1 MEVPWRAY
9 VDPHNN
15 FLVGSP
21 SMGASLYIK
30 YVPLTNKPAQST
42 DTISDESTQIRATL
56 TQPLN
61 RRFVQ
66 DCVCRGYRRSHP
78 ISWDVRHRIGR
89 TSVSYMEDVRVV
101 EEYVVIVITM

>member
-1 MEVPWRAY
+1 MGVLWRVY

-15 FLVGSP
+15 LLVGSP

-66 DCVCRGYRRSHP
+66 DCVVAVIEDHTQFHGTCA
-78 ISWDVRHRIGR
+78 IGSAEPVFRTWR
-89 TSVSYMEDVRVV
+89 TSV
-101 EEYVVIVITM
+101 

>member
-1 MEVPWRAY
+1 MGVLWRVY

-15 FLVGSP
+15 LLVGSP
-21 SMGASLYIK
+21 SMG

-42 DTISDESTQIRATL
+42 DTISDESTRIRATL

-66 DCVCRGYRRSHP
+66 DCVVAVIEDHTQFHGTCA
-78 ISWDVRHRIGR
+78 IGSAEPVFRTWR
-89 TSVSYMEDVRVV
+89 TSV
-101 EEYVVIVITM
+101 

>member
-1 MEVPWRAY
+1 MGVLWRVY

-15 FLVGSP
+15 LLVGSP
-21 SMGASLYIK
+21 SMG

-56 TQPLN
+56 TEPLN

-89 TSVSYMEDVRVV
+89 TTVSYVEDVRVV
-101 EEYVVIVITM
+101 EEYVVFVITM

>member
-1 MEVPWRAY
+1 MGVLWRVY

-15 FLVGSP
+15 LLVGSP
-21 SMGASLYIK
+21 SMG

-66 DCVCRGYRRSHP
+66 DCVVAVIEDHTQFHGTCA
-78 ISWDVRHRIGR
+78 IGSAEPVFRTWR
-89 TSVSYMEDVRVV
+89 TSV
-101 EEYVVIVITM
+101 